1 MIETRKFSDI
11 GRADHGWLKARHH
24 FSFGGYYD
32 ANRMGWGPIR
42 VWNDDEIA
50 AQSGFA
56 PHSHQDMEIITYV
69 REGAITHQDS
79 KGNKGR
85 TVAGDVQVMSAG
97 SGIEHSEYN
106 HEHEDTKLFQIWIK
120 PRKLG
125 GDARW
130 DAKKFPKTSSQSL
143 SVLAS
148 GYQSDIDA
156 GALMIGADARLY
168 GSKLP
173 ARSHIKHKVADGSYV
188 YLVVS
193 KGALTVNGQAL
204 GERDA
209 AAIKDEHELIIEAND
224 GAEFL
229 LLEAA

>member
-11 GRADHGWLKARHH
+11 GRADHGWLKAGHH

-32 ANRMGWGPIR
+32 SKRMGWGPIR

-50 AQSGFA
+50 PQSGFA

-69 REGAITHQDS
+69 RKGVITHQDS
-79 KGNKGR
+79 IGNKGL
-85 TVAGDVQVMSAG
+85 TSAGDVQVMSAG

-106 HEHEDTKLFQIWIK
+106 YENEETRLFQIWIK
-120 PRKLG
+120 PRELG
-125 GDARW
+125 GDAHW
-130 DAKKFPKTSSQSL
+130 DTKEFPKTSSEKL

-148 GYQSDIDA
+148 GYQGDIDD

-168 GSKLP
+168 GGKLP
-173 ARSHIKHKVADGSYV
+173 AGGHVTHTVTGDSYI

-193 KGALTVNGQAL
+193 KGYVSVNGKTL

-209 AAIKDEHELIIEAND
+209 AAIKDESELDIIASIN
-224 GAEFL
+224 AEFL

>member
-11 GRADHGWLKARHH
+11 GRADHGWLKAAHH

-32 ANRMGWGPIR
+32 PKYMGWGPIR

-106 HEHEDTKLFQIWIK
+106 YEDQETRLFQIWIK
-120 PRKLG
+120 PRQPG
-125 GDARW
+125 GNARW
-130 DAKKFPKTSSQSL
+130 DAKEFPTSANATL

-148 GYQSDIDA
+148 GYESDIRG

-173 ARSHIKHKVADGSYV
+173 AGEHVTHKSARDNYI

-193 KGALTVNGQAL
+193 KGSVSVNGNPL

-209 AAIKDEHELIIEAND
+209 AAIKDEAELVIKASD
-224 GAEFL
+224 DAEIL

>member
-1 MIETRKFSDI
+1 MIEARRFSDI
-11 GRADHGWLKARHH
+11 GRADHGWLKAGHH

-56 PHSHQDMEIITYV
+56 PHPHQNMEIITYV
-69 REGAITHQDS
+69 RQGAISHQDS
-79 KGNKGR
+79 RGNKGR
-85 TVAGDVQVMSAG
+85 TAAGDVQVMSAG

-106 HEHEDTKLFQIWIK
+106 YEDEETRLFQIWVK
-120 PRKLG
+120 PRALG

-130 DAKKFPKTSSQSL
+130 DAREFPKISSETL

-148 GYQSDIDA
+148 GYQRDIDD
-156 GALMIGADARLY
+156 GALMIGADARLL

-173 ARSHIKHKVADGSYV
+173 AGSKVEYRADENSYI

-193 KGALTVNGQAL
+193 KGSISVNGVTL
-204 GERDA
+204 HERDA
-209 AAIKDEHELIIEAND
+209 AAIKDETALSITSD
-224 GAEFL
+224 DQAEFL